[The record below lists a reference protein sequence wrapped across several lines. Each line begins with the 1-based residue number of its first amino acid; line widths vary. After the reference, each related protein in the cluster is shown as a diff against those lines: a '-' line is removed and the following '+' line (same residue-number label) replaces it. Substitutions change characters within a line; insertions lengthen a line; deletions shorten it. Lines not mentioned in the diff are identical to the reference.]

1 MYVGSNPSCVERN
14 QGQQTGRVSSMANQL
29 AALALDEEGCVDHEF
44 CYGNVSIVLG
54 ATAADGAV
62 RWCQQTG
69 RASWTNLES
78 KHSDLRSL
86 GSTPLIAI
94 PQYVQLFMQ
103 LIIYTN
109 NGWGVV

>member
-1 MYVGSNPSCVERN
+1 
-14 QGQQTGRVSSMANQL
+14 MANQV
-29 AALALDEEGCVDHEF
+29 AALALDEEGCGDHEY
-44 CYGNVSIVLG
+44 CYGNASIVLG
-54 ATAADGAV
+54 ATAAEGAV
-62 RWCQQTG
+62 RCHQQTG

-78 KHSDLRSL
+78 AHSDLRSL
-86 GSTPLIAI
+86 GSATLIAI